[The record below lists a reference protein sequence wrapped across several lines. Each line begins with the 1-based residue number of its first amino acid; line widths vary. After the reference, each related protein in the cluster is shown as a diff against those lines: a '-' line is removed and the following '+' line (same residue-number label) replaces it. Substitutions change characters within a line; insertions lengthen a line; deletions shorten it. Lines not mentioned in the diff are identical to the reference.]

1 MKTLN
6 SHALGMS
13 AAVLAGLCMLLLS
26 LLGLAGV
33 YTGAV
38 EIMQQWHM
46 WYSLTPF
53 GIVLGIVEAGV
64 ASYVGGWLF
73 GFFYNKFAK

>member
-6 SHALGMS
+6 SHALGLS
-13 AAVLAGLCMLLLS
+13 AALLAGLCMLGLS
-26 LLGLAGV
+26 LLGLAGA

-46 WYSLTPF
+46 WYSLTPL

-64 ASYVGGWLF
+64 VSYIVGWLF
-73 GFFYNKFAK
+73 GFLYNKFAK